1 MDKYLPIKFYQ
12 RREDVDDRFTP
23 AVGGDEQPKWVLE
36 GEELSSRSS
45 MLIQAVGSLSTL
57 FQNRK
62 KEYDYVPIVASVSIE
77 DSAIAK
83 SHRSAITELFGDER
97 KHSRVIGYGGEN
109 ELFVR
114 IDSAVEAN
122 LVQTKLGN
130 KVKYAK
136 GISAITGITTYE
148 PIICDYDESFVKTS
162 LKASLFN
169 YYDYGLNN
177 SVKQAF
183 TDLCDSLN
191 IGVREAI
198 YNDDLIVYR
207 LSDIESVE
215 QYNLLRQFPAIQY
228 IEPMP
233 MIKIGAS
240 LISAPSNI
248 DIMSPDENT
257 DYPVV
262 GILDG
267 GVSEIEHLSPWI
279 IGHSGPYPEE
289 YLDKNHGTFI
299 GGVIAYGDKLEKR
312 EITGVNGIKI
322 YDAVVM
328 PDTNKET
335 LEEDDFI
342 ENIREAVRTNP
353 DIKIWNLSIGY
364 DVLEVQDSSFS
375 DLAVALD
382 GIQEEFGVI
391 FCKASGNCHN
401 FETGRPVGRVTIP
414 AESLLSITVGSVSND
429 DTPSCFSRIGP
440 GSANTIKPELVSYGG
455 GYVKHNGRL
464 LLDGVKSFSPD
475 GQVYESAGTSYS
487 TPRIA
492 ALLSSLQNEIREEYN
507 PLLIKA
513 LAIHSANYPKD
524 IKLEQE
530 ERVRYMGYGIPAP
543 IKDILFNSDHE
554 ITMIQSDRLMKGK
567 FMEILEF
574 PYPECLIDSEGYYY
588 GDVTITLVT
597 QPKLIASQGA
607 EYCQSDID
615 VKFGTFDEIENKITT
630 SRQRNEYG
638 PEGFSNILLPAMFH
652 TYASSNKDI
661 DNPFMRERT
670 LLNYGKKYQPIKK
683 WHINLSEITPANKD
697 KYLKAPK
704 KWCLRLSGLFRDFS
718 ITRAA
723 LGDRTL
729 YQDFSLVITIKDPNG
744 EKQVYNEVTQLLNN
758 RNFIHNDIKLRDNV
772 RERISI

>member
-23 AVGGDEQPKWVLE
+23 ALGGDELPKWVLE
-36 GEELSSRSS
+36 GEELSARSS
-45 MLIQAVGSLSTL
+45 TLIQAVSSLSTL
-57 FQNRK
+57 FQTRK
-62 KEYDYVPIVASVSIE
+62 KEYDYVPIVASVSI
-77 DSAIAK
+77 DDNAIAK

-97 KHSRVIGYGGEN
+97 KHSRVIGYSGEN

-114 IDSAVEAN
+114 IDSEAEAN

-130 KVKYAK
+130 EGKYAK
-136 GISAITGITTYE
+136 GISAITEISAFE
-148 PIICDYDESFVKTS
+148 PVICDYDECFVKTS

-177 SVKQAF
+177 SIKQAF

-191 IGVREAI
+191 IAVRETV
-198 YNDDLIVYR
+198 YNDDLIIYR
-207 LSDIESVE
+207 LSDIVSAE

-240 LISAPSNI
+240 LISAPSDI
-248 DIMSPDENT
+248 DIISPNENT

-267 GVSEIEHLSPWI
+267 GISDIEHLSPWI
-279 IGHSGPYPEE
+279 VGHSGPYPEE
-289 YLDKNHGTFI
+289 YLDKNHRTFI

-335 LEEDDFI
+335 LEEDDFV

-353 DIKIWNLSIGY
+353 NIKIWNLSIGY
-364 DVLEVQDSSFS
+364 DSLEVQDTSFS
-375 DLAVALD
+375 NLAVALD
-382 GIQEEFGVI
+382 DIQEEFGVI
-391 FCKASGNCHN
+391 FCKAGGNCHN
-401 FETGRPVGRVTIP
+401 FETGRPVGRVTVP

-429 DTPSCFSRIGP
+429 NTPSCFSRIGP
-440 GSANTIKPELVSYGG
+440 GSVNTIKPELVSYGG

-464 LLDGVKSFSPD
+464 LLDGVKSFSSD
-475 GQVYESAGTSYS
+475 GNIYESAGTSYS

-513 LAIHSANYPKD
+513 LAIHSANYPQE

-530 ERVRYMGYGIPAP
+530 ERVKYMGYGIPAP

-574 PYPECLIDSEGYYY
+574 PYPECLIDSDGYYY

-597 QPKLIASQGA
+597 QPKLSATQGS

-630 SRQRNEYG
+630 PRQRNEYG
-638 PEGFSNILLPAMFH
+638 PDGFSNILLPAMFH
-652 TYASSNKDI
+652 TYATSNKDV

-683 WHINLSEITPANKD
+683 WHINLSEITPSNKD

-718 ITRAA
+718 ATRAA
-723 LGDRTL
+723 LENRSL
-729 YQDFSLVITIKDPNG
+729 YQDFSLIITIKDPNG
-744 EKQVYNEVTQLLNN
+744 EKQVYDEVTQLLDS
-758 RNFIHNDIKLRDNV
+758 RNFIHNDIKLRENV

>member
-1 MDKYLPIKFYQ
+1 
-12 RREDVDDRFTP
+12 
-23 AVGGDEQPKWVLE
+23 
-36 GEELSSRSS
+36 
-45 MLIQAVGSLSTL
+45 
-57 FQNRK
+57 
-62 KEYDYVPIVASVSIE
+62 
-77 DSAIAK
+77 
-83 SHRSAITELFGDER
+83 
-97 KHSRVIGYGGEN
+97 
-109 ELFVR
+109 
-114 IDSAVEAN
+114 
-122 LVQTKLGN
+122 
-130 KVKYAK
+130 
-136 GISAITGITTYE
+136 
-148 PIICDYDESFVKTS
+148 
-162 LKASLFN
+162 
-169 YYDYGLNN
+169 
-177 SVKQAF
+177 
-183 TDLCDSLN
+183 
-191 IGVREAI
+191 
-198 YNDDLIVYR
+198 
-207 LSDIESVE
+207 
-215 QYNLLRQFPAIQY
+215 
-228 IEPMP
+228 

>member
-23 AVGGDEQPKWVLE
+23 ALGGDEQPKWVLE

-45 MLIQAVGSLSTL
+45 TLIQAVGSLSAL
-57 FQNRK
+57 FQARK
-62 KEYDYVPIVASVSIE
+62 KEFDYVPIVASVSID

-136 GISAITGITTYE
+136 GISAITGITVFE
-148 PIICDYDESFVKTS
+148 PMICDYDESFVKTS

-382 GIQEEFGVI
+382 AIQEEFGVI
-391 FCKASGNCHN
+391 FCKAGGNCHN

-574 PYPECLIDSEGYYY
+574 PYPECLIDSDGYYY

-597 QPKLIASQGA
+597 QPKLVASQGA

-638 PEGFSNILLPAMFH
+638 PDGFSNILLPAMFH

-697 KYLKAPK
+697 KYLKSPK

-744 EKQVYNEVTQLLNN
+744 EKRVYNEVTQLLDN